1 MFPQYAGPSRAAPPG
16 TSCKPKL
23 RPATKPIS
31 PGILPTPFPPPR
43 PSLLPDPIPHTP
55 TPPLSPSGHHDK
67 ARARRERMNGVSAAA
82 SSSSSLAAA
91 RPAACRPFRLTLQ
104 KGQPCRFDATNILNA
119 RRTLADATPPH
130 LRGTLRWVSLYCVCD
145 NRDSPAYRKYRNGH

>member
-1 MFPQYAGPSRAAPPG
+1 MELTTYCSDLNVSRSVQAQAPP
-16 TSCKPKL
+16 CDQALLARHPL
-23 RPATKPIS
+23 RSSS
-31 PGILPTPFPPPR
+31 PTAPRPPPR
-43 PSLLPDPIPHTP
+43 HPPHTP